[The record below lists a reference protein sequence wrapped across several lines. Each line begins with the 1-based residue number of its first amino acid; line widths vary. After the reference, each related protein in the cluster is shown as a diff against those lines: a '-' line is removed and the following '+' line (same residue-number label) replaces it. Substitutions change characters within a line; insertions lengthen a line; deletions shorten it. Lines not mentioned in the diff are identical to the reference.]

1 MLNLV
6 LSYGD
11 LARPGG
17 YRTRVLG
24 ELQTLDRQND
34 LDPFLLVF
42 DRNPAECEKTFDG
55 SVSHRV
61 LHRSSILQFYRVIAD
76 LRRQKP
82 VRLVHAHNL
91 YSAALALS
99 GRQRFGYKVVL

>member
-1 MLNLV
+1 LNLV

-17 YRTRVLG
+17 YRSRVLG
-24 ELQTLDRQND
+24 EFQTLDHQGG

-42 DRNPAECEKTFDG
+42 DRNPAECEKSFSADIP
-55 SVSHRV
+55 HRV
-61 LHRSSILQFYRVIAD
+61 IPRSAVLQFYPALAQIA
-76 LRRQKP
+76 RQKP
-82 VRLVHAHNL
+82 IRMVHAHNL

-99 GRQRFGYKVVL
+99 QRWR